1 MLKKHPNILADNNDD
16 EDSDDIMLNK
26 YHFVPEFKK

>member
-16 EDSDDIMLNK
+16 DSDDIMLNK